1 MAKDIELKI
10 KIDTGQASQNVGKV
24 VDEMTRLKKETKA
37 AMSDAIKGVAGASER
52 VAELKDKMEDLNEA
66 TNSLKGSGIEKLNS
80 SLGLLKEGF
89 VNADPGKLGAGFKVL
104 GLAMKAI
111 PIFLLIEGIKYVIEN
126 FEKLTQS
133 GGLIGKV
140 FGFIKDVIDTV
151 IQAFKDLTDWLGIT
165 NNAIEDNAEKT
176 IEASKK
182 AGAAVTQRYDDEIK
196 LANAAGKDVTTLE
209 IKKQEAVIE
218 TARVQVNALKAVY
231 EANGTLTKAQM
242 EQLETLVTTIHNAE
256 VEIKA
261 KTIANEKKTSDE
273 KVKINKEYNDEHK
286 KIEEDKLKESGKAWM
301 AELKAKEEAEDAKIE
316 LEEKSSLESYR
327 IEQERIKL
335 SGEAWMAKLKA
346 KEKAEDDII
355 AKEESDSLKSVQDAK
370 NRQDS
375 MFEIAKT
382 SNDSL
387 IALSDLF
394 FSVKMANTR
403 KGSAEEEK
411 AARQQ
416 FKINK
421 ALAIQSAVIS
431 GIQGV
436 VNALSAQSVV
446 PEPFGTILKV
456 ATAVSVGIAA
466 ATNVAKIAATQ
477 FTLNGGGESSGV
489 AVPASPSSA
498 SPNASGAFTG
508 NELQK
513 IGSTNSSST
522 INKPSKVYVISQDL
536 TNQQNSDAVLERRA
550 NFTP

>member
-286 KIEEDKLKESGKAWM
+286 KIEEDKLKESGKAWI
-301 AELKAKEEAEDAKIE
+301 AELKAKEKAEDAKIE

-335 SGEAWMAKLKA
+335 SGEALPLSFNLSSS
-346 KEKAEDDII
+346 IFLCSSLYSLFI
-355 AKEESDSLKSVQDAK
+355 FTFSSDV
-370 NRQDS
+370 
-375 MFEIAKT
+375 
-382 SNDSL
+382 
-387 IALSDLF
+387 F
-394 FSVKMANTR
+394 FSLAMVLALIST
-403 KGSAEEEK
+403 SA
-411 AARQQ
+411 
-416 FKINK
+416 
-421 ALAIQSAVIS
+421 L
-431 GIQGV
+431 
-436 VNALSAQSVV
+436 
-446 PEPFGTILKV
+446 
-456 ATAVSVGIAA
+456 
-466 ATNVAKIAATQ
+466 
-477 FTLNGGGESSGV
+477 
-489 AVPASPSSA
+489 
-498 SPNASGAFTG
+498 
-508 NELQK
+508 
-513 IGSTNSSST
+513 
-522 INKPSKVYVISQDL
+522 
-536 TNQQNSDAVLERRA
+536 
-550 NFTP
+550 

>member
-346 KEKAEDDII
+346 KEKAEDDRIT
-355 AKEESDSLKSVQDAK
+355 KEESDSLKSVQDAK

>member
-1 MAKDIELKI
+1 MPNL
-10 KIDTGQASQNVGKV
+10 
-24 VDEMTRLKKETKA
+24 
-37 AMSDAIKGVAGASER
+37 
-52 VAELKDKMEDLNEA
+52 
-66 TNSLKGSGIEKLNS
+66 
-80 SLGLLKEGF
+80 
-89 VNADPGKLGAGFKVL
+89 
-104 GLAMKAI
+104 
-111 PIFLLIEGIKYVIEN
+111 
-126 FEKLTQS
+126 
-133 GGLIGKV
+133 
-140 FGFIKDVIDTV
+140 
-151 IQAFKDLTDWLGIT
+151 
-165 NNAIEDNAEKT
+165 
-176 IEASKK
+176 
-182 AGAAVTQRYDDEIK
+182 
-196 LANAAGKDVTTLE
+196 
-209 IKKQEAVIE
+209 
-218 TARVQVNALKAVY
+218 
-231 EANGTLTKAQM
+231 
-242 EQLETLVTTIHNAE
+242 
-256 VEIKA
+256 
-261 KTIANEKKTSDE
+261 
-273 KVKINKEYNDEHK
+273 
-286 KIEEDKLKESGKAWM
+286 ESGFSTKTVSF
-301 AELKAKEEAEDAKIE
+301 K
-316 LEEKSSLESYR
+316 
-327 IEQERIKL
+327 
-335 SGEAWMAKLKA
+335 
-346 KEKAEDDII
+346 
-355 AKEESDSLKSVQDAK
+355 KEESDSLKSVQDAK

>member
-1 MAKDIELKI
+1 MAKDIKLKI

-218 TARVQVNALKAVY
+218 TARIQVNALKAVY

-335 SGEAWMAKLKA
+335 SGEAWIAELKA

>member
-1 MAKDIELKI
+1 MKTVARLRPNK
-10 KIDTGQASQNVGKV
+10 GPQN
-24 VDEMTRLKKETKA
+24 R
-37 AMSDAIKGVAGASER
+37 IR
-52 VAELKDKMEDLNEA
+52 
-66 TNSLKGSGIEKLNS
+66 
-80 SLGLLKEGF
+80 
-89 VNADPGKLGAGFKVL
+89 
-104 GLAMKAI
+104 
-111 PIFLLIEGIKYVIEN
+111 
-126 FEKLTQS
+126 
-133 GGLIGKV
+133 
-140 FGFIKDVIDTV
+140 
-151 IQAFKDLTDWLGIT
+151 IT

-346 KEKAEDDII
+346 KEKAEDDRIT
-355 AKEESDSLKSVQDAK
+355 KEESDSLKSVQDAK

-466 ATNVAKIAATQ
+466 ATNVAKIAATK
-477 FTLNGGGESSGV
+477 FSVGGGAPSGGGG
-489 AVPASPSSA
+489 ATSVPVPSPPSLSA
-498 SPNASGAFTG
+498 PEPAKREGT
-508 NELQK
+508 
-513 IGSTNSSST
+513 
-522 INKPSKVYVISQDL
+522 
-536 TNQQNSDAVLERRA
+536 
-550 NFTP
+550 

>member
-89 VNADPGKLGAGFKVL
+89 INADPGKLGAGFKVL

-261 KTIANEKKTSDE
+261 K
-273 KVKINKEYNDEHK
+273 
-286 KIEEDKLKESGKAWM
+286 
-301 AELKAKEEAEDAKIE
+301 
-316 LEEKSSLESYR
+316 
-327 IEQERIKL
+327 
-335 SGEAWMAKLKA
+335 
-346 KEKAEDDII
+346 EKAEDDRIT
-355 AKEESDSLKSVQDAK
+355 KEESDSLKSVQDAK

>member
-140 FGFIKDVIDTV
+140 FGFIKDV
-151 IQAFKDLTDWLGIT
+151 TDWLGIT

-335 SGEAWMAKLKA
+335 SGEAWMAKLKT
-346 KEKAEDDII
+346 KEKT
-355 AKEESDSLKSVQDAK
+355 K

-375 MFEIAKT
+375 IFEISKT